1 MQTATWQSSLFASA
15 DATGTDPAFPGLVRH
30 ELAHG
35 AWLDHLPGWLAGA
48 DALVEPLIARL
59 PWRQGVERIQGESI
73 PRPRLTAGIPV
84 ACFEA
89 GGSPRA
95 ELAPDGGDGFLGE
108 LVAPMPAAAAASSPG
123 PRSGTTPH
131 PPAPAAGFGQEL
143 EVFARIGAQLSARYD
158 VAFTRVG
165 VNLYRDGR
173 DSVAWHG
180 DRIARD
186 LPTATIAI
194 VSLGQPRMFRARP
207 LGGGTSLGFRLGH
220 GDLLVMGGSFQRTWQ
235 HAVPK
240 VAAAGV
246 RISVTYR
253 HDYPAAS
260 RGR

>member
-1 MQTATWQSSLFASA
+1 MQTATWQSSLFASV
-15 DATGTDPAFPGLVRH
+15 DAVGTDPAFPGLVRH

-35 AWLDHLPGWLAGA
+35 AWLDHLPGWLSGA
-48 DALVEPLIARL
+48 DALVEPVIAQL
-59 PWRQGVERIQGESI
+59 PWRQGTERIQGESI
-73 PRPRLTAGIPV
+73 LRPRLTAGIPLERFTPGGAAV
-84 ACFEA
+84 AEV
-89 GGSPRA
+89 P
-95 ELAPDGGDGFLGE
+95 PDGGDGFLGE
-108 LVAPMPAAAAASSPG
+108 LVAPAAPFG
-123 PRSGTTPH
+123 P
-131 PPAPAAGFGQEL
+131 EL
-143 EVFARIGAQLSARYD
+143 EVFARIGAQLSTRYD
-158 VAFTRVG
+158 VRFDRVG

-186 LPTATIAI
+186 LPSATIAI

-207 LGGGTSLGFRLGH
+207 LGGGESLGFRLGH

-253 HDYPAAS
+253 HPYPPVP
-260 RGR
+260 R

>member
-1 MQTATWQSSLFASA
+1 MQTATWQSSLFATA
-15 DATGTDPAFPGLVRH
+15 AAVGTDPAFPGLVRH
-30 ELAHG
+30 ALAHE

-48 DALVEPLIARL
+48 DTLVEPLIAQL
-59 PWRQGVERIQGESI
+59 PWRQGTERIQGEQI
-73 PRPRLTAGIPV
+73 LRPRLTAGLPV
-84 ACFEA
+84 ERFGAAGAGTGAAGGVGEA
-89 GGSPRA
+89 GAVAGVGVTALP
-95 ELAPDGGDGFLGE
+95 PDGGDGFLGE
-108 LVAPMPAAAAASSPG
+108 LVDPTASRDRPFG
-123 PRSGTTPH
+123 P
-131 PPAPAAGFGQEL
+131 EL
-143 EVFARIGAQLSARYD
+143 EVFGRIGAQLSARYD
-158 VAFTRVG
+158 VRFARVG

-207 LGGGTSLGFRLGH
+207 VGGGASLGFRLGH
-220 GDLLVMGGSFQRTWQ
+220 GDLLVMGGTFQRTWQ

-253 HDYPAAS
+253 HAYPAPARRS
-260 RGR
+260 S